1 MFNEQNYSLDRIPN
15 WLRDRASDLETQISE
30 LETREG
36 SPTETNYD
44 EILYITTS
52 VITIAIEMA
61 EALQKIAED
70 ADLQAPDT
78 IVGAAGKA
86 NLGYSHMEKDRVARI
101 ALESARAIFNSHN
114 RLVSPLSEDIA
125 DICYKIIKE
134 KN

>member
-1 MFNEQNYSLDRIPN
+1 MNNERNYDLDRIPN
-15 WLRDRASDLETQISE
+15 WLRERASDLDTQIRE

-44 EILYITTS
+44 EILYLTMS
-52 VITIAIEMA
+52 VITIAIGMA

-86 NLGYSHMEKDRVARI
+86 NLGYSHIEKDRVARI
-101 ALESARAIFNSHN
+101 ALESARAILNSHN
-114 RLVSPLSEDIA
+114 RLTSALAQDIA

-134 KN
+134 KK